1 MAVKLVIRWLT
12 RDRDAIEAIR
22 RRFAMPH
29 FTTLN
34 GMAPAEIEPADREL
48 FDECA
53 RRGFFCIIDK
63 TWRQKGGQII
73 FISRQ

>member
-22 RRFAMPH
+22 RRFAMPQ

-34 GMAPAEIEPADREL
+34 GMAPAEIDDSDRGL

-53 RRGFFCIIDK
+53 RRGFFCIMDK
-63 TWRQKGGQII
+63 TWRQNGGQII

>member
-34 GMAPAEIEPADREL
+34 GLSPAEIDDSDRGL

-53 RRGFFCIIDK
+53 RRGFFCIMDK
-63 TWRQKGGQII
+63 TWRQNGGQII

>member
-12 RDRDAIEAIR
+12 RDKDAIEAIR
-22 RRFAMPH
+22 RRFSIPRYM
-29 FTTLN
+29 TLN
-34 GMAPAEIEPADREL
+34 GLSPAEIDDSDRGL

-53 RRGFFCIIDK
+53 RRGFFCIMDK
-63 TWRQKGGQII
+63 TWRQNGGQII

>member
-1 MAVKLVIRWLT
+1 
-12 RDRDAIEAIR
+12 
-22 RRFAMPH
+22 MPRYM
-29 FTTLN
+29 TLN
-34 GMAPAEIEPADREL
+34 GLSPAEIDDSDRGL